1 MLHSVRDVAKASTLG
16 GGGGGGVGPS
26 YFQVVEM
33 FPENVEDGEE
43 VLVGQKNVYD
53 QNKQGLQ
60 FFSENITKA

>member
-1 MLHSVRDVAKASTLG
+1 
-16 GGGGGGVGPS
+16 
-26 YFQVVEM
+26 M